1 MNSLFRF
8 QIIWQAKDSNKR
20 TLTIVRPGVVFGPG
34 EGGNV
39 SRLIKAVLNRYF
51 LYMGN
56 KNTRKAGVYVK
67 ELCNAMYWVFSNQIN
82 DKEGVALFNMSMNP
96 GPSIQDYVNSVCHV
110 ANIKRIIPSVP
121 YAFLY
126 YFSYI
131 INFFSK
137 PFKINHPFSPVRI
150 KN

>member
-1 MNSLFRF
+1 
-8 QIIWQAKDSNKR
+8 
-20 TLTIVRPGVVFGPG
+20 
-34 EGGNV
+34 
-39 SRLIKAVLNRYF
+39 
-51 LYMGN
+51 MGN

-131 INFFSK
+131 INFFSY

-150 KN
+150 KKLVRSNNIRPTFLIERDYVYLYDLNSAFKDWKTECPEEW